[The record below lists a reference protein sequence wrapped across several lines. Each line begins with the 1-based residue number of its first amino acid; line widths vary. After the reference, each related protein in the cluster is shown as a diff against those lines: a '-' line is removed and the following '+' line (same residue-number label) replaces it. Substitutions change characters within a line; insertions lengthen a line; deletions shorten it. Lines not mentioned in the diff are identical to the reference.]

1 MVTQVGHEVLVLFKR
16 GEDHVDE
23 AGGRQGVMRQE
34 RPLIRRVE
42 RAGARNVDV
51 LGLCLFYFL
60 AVNVNTVKQPLQFLP
75 RHRFDPLI
83 HETRHQEDRCE
94 H

>member
-1 MVTQVGHEVLVLFKR
+1 MRYYIVLFKR
-16 GEDHVDE
+16 GEDYVDE

-42 RAGARNVDV
+42 RVGARNVDV

-60 AVNVNTVKQPLQFLP
+60 AVNVNTVKLPLHFL
-75 RHRFDPLI
+75 RRRCFDLLI

>member
-1 MVTQVGHEVLVLFKR
+1 MRYYIVLFKR

-42 RAGARNVDV
+42 RVGARNVDV
-51 LGLCLFYFL
+51 LGLCLFCF
-60 AVNVNTVKQPLQFLP
+60 
-75 RHRFDPLI
+75 
-83 HETRHQEDRCE
+83 
-94 H
+94 

>member
-1 MVTQVGHEVLVLFKR
+1 MRYYIVLFKR
-16 GEDHVDE
+16 GEDYVDE

-42 RAGARNVDV
+42 RVGARNVDV

-60 AVNVNTVKQPLQFLP
+60 AVNVNTVKLPLQFLCLC
-75 RHRFDPLI
+75 RFDPLI